1 MFTAIILISLKIY
14 FELIKFKNSTYPVE
28 AFAGEIGTEV
38 ETPQVKACTP
48 EAPCISG
55 AVRSG

>member
-28 AFAGEIGTEV
+28 VFAKEIGTEV
-38 ETPQVKACTP
+38 ETSRVKACTP
-48 EAPCISG
+48 EATCILG
-55 AVRSG
+55 AVRGG